1 MTVRHLS
8 EVDHEIVEAVEYY
21 LLEETP
27 QSAERFDEL
36 VQLAE
41 TQIARQPFLYPIVEG
56 NVRVKLL
63 TPFPFSMLYSVE
75 ETEILI
81 IALAHHKKKPGYWRD
96 RL

>member
-8 EVDHEIVEAVEYY
+8 EVDREIVEAVEYY

-27 QSAERFDEL
+27 QSAERFDEF
-36 VQLAE
+36 VQEAE
-41 TQIARQPFLYPIVEG
+41 TQIARQPFLYPIVADD
-56 NVRVKLL
+56 VRVKLL
-63 TPFPFSMLYSVE
+63 TPFPYSLLYSIE

-81 IALAHHKKKPGYWRD
+81 IALAHHKKKQDYWRD